1 MTTKNYLNGAGDWTI
16 KTIFYPDGWRALVIL
31 SMPSNYTNQ
40 YCKLESTLEFLVD
53 GFDDEEDAIDAAKY
67 EADQFF
73 LNN

>member
-1 MTTKNYLNGAGDWTI
+1 
-16 KTIFYPDGWRALVIL
+16 
-31 SMPSNYTNQ
+31 MPSNYTNQ